1 MKELL
6 LESTFVSIDVEATGV
21 DPAKSDII
29 EIACVRVE
37 GGIITD
43 SFSTLINPG
52 YPLPQRITEL
62 TGITNAMLVGKPQM
76 EEVLPGFLRF
86 VRNSVLVAHRVEKD
100 IAFIDKYYRR
110 LYGKRFRPPHICTLN
125 LAKNVLPNLKRY
137 TLKDLADHL
146 GVEYN
151 RVHRAMDDA
160 KTTAFVFLELLKIL
174 WNRLGIG
181 EYLEVKKLSK
191 GY

>member
-52 YPLPQRITEL
+52 YLLPQKITEL
-62 TGITNAMLVGKPQM
+62 TGITNAMLVGKPHM

-86 VRNSVLVAHRVEKD
+86 VRNNVLVAHRVEKD
-100 IAFIDKYYRR
+100 IAFINKYYRR

-125 LAKNVLPNLKRY
+125 LARNVLPNLKRY
-137 TLKDLADHL
+137 TLKDLADYL
-146 GVEYN
+146 GVDYS
-151 RVHRAMDDA
+151 RMHRAMDDA
-160 KTTAFVFLELLKIL
+160 RTTAFVFLELLRIL

>member
-1 MKELL
+1 MRELL
-6 LESTFVSIDVEATGV
+6 LESSFVSIDVEATGV
-21 DPAKSDII
+21 DPSKSDII

-43 SFSTLINPG
+43 RFSTLVNPG
-52 YPLPQRITEL
+52 YFLPQRITEL
-62 TGITNAMLVGKPQM
+62 TGITNAMLVGKPRM

-86 VRNSVLVAHRVEKD
+86 VGNNIIVAHRVEKD
-100 IAFIDKYYRR
+100 IAFIDKYYKE
-110 LYGKRFRPPHICTLN
+110 LYGKRFRPPHICTFN

-137 TLKDLADHL
+137 TLKDIADYL
-146 GVEYN
+146 GVEYR
-151 RVHRAMDDA
+151 RVHRAVDDA
-160 KTTAFVFLELLKIL
+160 QTTAFVFLELLKIL

-191 GY
+191 G